1 MIGAWPGEAVERGTG
16 TCGTCPQGSP
26 PFSSG
31 RRNRGIR
38 TSLMTRA
45 IDRPS
50 RGQTR
55 PCLARDSGMAL
66 SGGDGGDRKKSVVSG
81 SPRDENVVCPWFP
94 GGKRA
99 FATTPTSTPP
109 ATESRCLPV
118 CHPATDA
125 RIDPV
130 GQGDADCGP
139 VTVSLSPAIDCHAQR
154 ARQDALMPGQAWR
167 ETAG

>member
-1 MIGAWPGEAVERGTG
+1 MVLP
-16 TCGTCPQGSP
+16 
-26 PFSSG
+26 
-31 RRNRGIR
+31 
-38 TSLMTRA
+38 
-45 IDRPS
+45 
-50 RGQTR
+50 
-55 PCLARDSGMAL
+55 
-66 SGGDGGDRKKSVVSG
+66 GGDGGKLTKRNEKNG
-81 SPRDENVVCPWFP
+81 LRPNLLCASPFIGTMIICVGEAPPRGLIAYVPNIFGFP

-125 RIDPV
+125 RIGLV

-154 ARQDALMPGQAWR
+154 ARQDALMPSQAWR